1 MRAHELHV
9 SLLGLADHH
18 LPYEIMLELRMR
30 SWKKGSTS
38 TILFWASALA
48 SLRAR
53 KASGML
59 ASKKSGS
66 MVFTIYRSTSKSSLT
81 LNRYLR
87 LIGFSDSLYGR

>member
-1 MRAHELHV
+1 
-9 SLLGLADHH
+9 
-18 LPYEIMLELRMR
+18 MR

-53 KASGML
+53 NASGML

-66 MVFTIYRSTSKSSLT
+66 MVFTIYRA
-81 LNRYLR
+81 
-87 LIGFSDSLYGR
+87 